1 MRDLT
6 LRNLLTFQIF
16 FGLMCM
22 GLVMLLG
29 NFQLGASFGLGSL
42 LMLLNL
48 VFLSWVWNRLI
59 DKKAIA
65 WTALLIVIKYTV
77 LLGAIFLLTQKAW
90 FHVLS
95 AGLGMVT
102 FIGTCLAQIAF
113 TNRE

>member
-1 MRDLT
+1 MTALT
-6 LRNLLTFQIF
+6 LRNLLAFQTFF
-16 FGLMCM
+16 SLVCM
-22 GLVMLLG
+22 GLVTL
-29 NFQLGASFGLGSL
+29 FWDIQLGASFGLGSL
-42 LMLLNL
+42 LMLVNL

-77 LLGAIFLLTQKAW
+77 LLGAIFFLTQKAW